1 MAIRRGK
8 AMLLISGAL
17 VAGALVW
24 AFRPQPIAVDLSQ
37 VKRGDLRV
45 TIDEEGMTRVRDRYV
60 VAAPVAGRLQRIALR
75 PGDSVSAGT
84 TVVAAFLPATPAP
97 LDPRTRAETLSRL
110 KAAQA
115 AREQARIALDR
126 ARDEAAFN
134 RSELGRYREIAK
146 FGGTTDERMAAVEL
160 QARTSDTQLQAS
172 EAALQRANHEVEAIG
187 AVLRQFEDTAATRGG
202 QTAMTLRSP
211 VSGVVLRVHQES
223 ETPLAAGTPL
233 VEIGNP
239 GRLEVVV
246 DLLSTDAV
254 KVKPGLPALITGW
267 GGDATLHARVR
278 LVEPSGFTK
287 VSALGV
293 EEQRVNVVLDFQNLE
308 HIAGMLGDGYRVD
321 VNVIVSECRGVLKVP
336 TSALFRMGDQWR
348 VFAARDGRASTVEV
362 QLGQRNAVEA
372 EVVSGLS
379 EDDAVI
385 VHPGDTIADGV
396 AVIQREQ
403 P

>member
-1 MAIRRGK
+1 MAIRRAK
-8 AMLLISGAL
+8 AMMLIGGAL
-17 VAGALVW
+17 AAGALVW
-24 AFRPQPIAVDLSQ
+24 AFRPQPIAVDLSA
-37 VKRGDLRV
+37 VTRGDLRV

-84 TVVAAFLPATPAP
+84 TVVATFLPATPAP

-115 AREQARIALDR
+115 AREQARIALER

-134 RSELGRYREIAK
+134 RSELARYREIAK
-146 FGGTTDERMAAVEL
+146 FGGATDERMAAVEL
-160 QARTSDTQLQAS
+160 QARTSDAQLHTS
-172 EAALQRANHEVEAIG
+172 DIALQRASHEVEAIG
-187 AVLRQFEDTAATRGG
+187 AVLRQFDDTAAASGG
-202 QTAMTLRSP
+202 RTAVTLRSP
-211 VSGVVLRVHQES
+211 VSGVILRVHQES
-223 ETPLAAGTPL
+223 EMPVAAGTPL
-233 VEIGNP
+233 VDVGNP
-239 GRLEVVV
+239 GLLEVVV

-254 KVKPGLPALITGW
+254 KVKPGFPALITGW

-278 LVEPSGFTK
+278 RVEPSGFTK
-287 VSALGV
+287 LSALGV
-293 EEQRVNVVLDFQNLE
+293 EEQRVNVVLDFQDPA
-308 HIAGMLGDGYRVD
+308 HTARTLGDGYRVE
-321 VNVIVSECRGVLKVP
+321 VSVIVSECRDVLKVP
-336 TSALFRMGDQWR
+336 TSALFRVADRWY
-348 VFAARDGRASTVEV
+348 VFAARNGRASTAEI

-372 EVVSGLS
+372 EVVSGLA
-379 EDDAVI
+379 ENDAVI